1 MNEGLQIYKFNDL
14 TIYQQDFYNMTRLN
28 FMYDR
33 RRLFSF
39 NKNEI
44 KYNSYFPFDMV
55 KGKVKFYGLYLSA
68 YNTIDSFSHMDFD
81 FDIGFNNIEYKI
93 DEKIVY
99 ILKKEFNKIDL
110 ILEIFNS
117 SQNKSIIDKINNEYN
132 ILFSI
137 KGVYNIYIIEMKEV
151 KNINLIKKHISGF
164 LVNRINPQFPYKPC
178 SFDIIDLKCIK
189 ELTEKYELLLFRTPI
204 YANYNIIIYSNSEK
218 LVDNFKDKILKLNNN
233 EFNIENLNNL
243 LDSRNF
249 LLV

>member
-93 DEKIVY
+93 EEKILDT
-99 ILKKEFNKIDL
+99 IKDEFGKID
-110 ILEIFNS
+110 IIIEIFNS
-117 SQNKSIIDKINNEYN
+117 RENKNIIDKINREYN
-132 ILFSI
+132 ILFSLD
-137 KGVYNIYIIEMKEV
+137 GFYNIYIAELKEIKSINFIQEYIYGV
-151 KNINLIKKHISGF
+151 LLNEKN
-164 LVNRINPQFPYKPC
+164 FPVSFGQC
-178 SFDIIDLKCIK
+178 SFNPVDLKCIK
-189 ELTEKYELLLFRTPI
+189 QLAEKYGLILFKVPI
-204 YANYNIIIYSNSEK
+204 YANYNIVVYSSNENFIDKFSDNILNLKNS
-218 LVDNFKDKILKLNNN
+218 I
-233 EFNIENLNNL
+233 FNIENIDNFENL
-243 LDSRNF
+243 KNF